1 MTHNLTPFIVESLRR
16 SRPFIVV
23 ATFLS
28 VLLFAPSVS
37 AQTTP
42 FTVFNETFESYA
54 TGSLGSN
61 AVPPW
66 ISGTTWVTTTV
77 SGNKRIFRNSTTA
90 SVGYLGARSSGLSV
104 SNGYQ
109 RLFFDHTFVSGT
121 QPDNIR
127 YGLTDATGGNINDGD
142 ENCSLWVTNTGNPL
156 LKGGINESATTL
168 YNPALGTVL
177 TNGNT
182 GRYFL
187 DLDSDGHRCR
197 IGVVTAS
204 LSYFSDWVDVA
215 TWYDNPITRVF
226 IFKSTLVAG
235 TGQIGIDNVVYQ
247 IAGSAFPASGTSIT
261 TIGDSL
267 VIPAGDYLQVNY
279 PTNGTITASTT
290 ITLDIDYTLPIER
303 AYLNKMLGSFCSQVE
318 QLNGLPDCEHY
329 TLSSSLTIGSPT
341 TITPSV
347 TLDYEGAYVG
357 FISFWNGV
365 EEDVECSWFDV
376 WCDDTAQELWETQS
390 ISFSSASTTV
400 MLVTPYYRE
409 NLINMCDQLPLG
421 ADYICEA
428 MVWLFVPSTD
438 VYVNATNQVWNQMAG
453 KIPFGFFIYAKDTLS
468 NVVQSPATSTYEGIT
483 VDLTVLGGETA
494 IFDVQA
500 VKNDEFYQRL
510 MNTLDPYAEIFIWFF
525 FLAYIWHRF
534 KGSHF
539 EPPAEDNL
547 WGV

>member
-1 MTHNLTPFIVESLRR
+1 MTHNLPPFIVESLRR

-28 VLLFAPSVS
+28 VLLFGSSVS

-42 FTVFNETFESYA
+42 FTVFNETFDTLSD
-54 TGSLGSN
+54 L
-61 AVPPW
+61 
-66 ISGTTWVTTTV
+66 
-77 SGNKRIFRNSTTA
+77 
-90 SVGYLGARSSGLSV
+90 SSGSWEGTLQFDTTFNGGKAMGTDAGSATLRSGQRHTNLA
-104 SNGYQ
+104 SNSGYH
-109 RLFFDHTFVSGT
+109 RLFFDYYRNSTNQNTIEFRLDEGADGDYPLSDPLCSVIIS
-121 QPDNIR
+121 P
-127 YGLTDATGGNINDGD
+127 ATGNFVLEYRDTP
-142 ENCSLWVTNTGNPL
+142 SSFVTYDPALTSFLASG
-156 LKGGINESATTL
+156 ESA
-168 YNPALGTVL
+168 
-177 TNGNT
+177 
-182 GRYFL
+182 RYFL
-187 DLDSDGHRCR
+187 DYDMDTLRCR
-197 IGVVTAS
+197 GGVVGDSGALTYFTPYFDTLYATGNEGAS
-204 LSYFSDWVDVA
+204 IVGA
-215 TWYDNPITRVF
+215 TFLTSGN
-226 IFKSTLVAG
+226 SSSG
-235 TGQIGIDNVVYQ
+235 TIAWHIDNLVYQ
-247 IAGSAFPASGTSIT
+247 ISGAAFPASGTSIT

-267 VIPAGDYLQVNY
+267 VIPSGDYLQVNY
-279 PTNGTITASTT
+279 PTNGTTTASTT
-290 ITLDIDYTLPIER
+290 ITLDIDYTLPFER
-303 AYLNKMLGSFCSQVE
+303 AYLNQMLGSFCSQVE
-318 QLNGLPDCEHY
+318 QLNGLPDCEHF
-329 TLSSSLTIGSPT
+329 TLDDDLTIGSPT

-347 TLDYEGAYVG
+347 TLDYEGAYIG
-357 FISFWNGV
+357 FVSFWNGV

-376 WCDDTAQELWETQS
+376 WCEDEAQELWETQS
-390 ISFSSASTTV
+390 ISFSAATTTV

-409 NLINMCDQLPLG
+409 NLIGMCDQLPLG

-468 NVVQSPATSTYEGIT
+468 NVVQSPATSTYDGIT

-494 IFDVQA
+494 IFDVEA
-500 VKNDEFYQRL
+500 VKSDEFYQRL